1 MNRRRRHRNGG
12 TVAAVAAAALVLALL
27 AAAGVLWLR
36 SRHIEITMPS
46 PAAVRGLIAS
56 WGVLAPL
63 CALLLMVLHS
73 FLPLPAEIIALANG
87 MAFGPVLGGALTWA
101 GAMLGAVLSF
111 ALARVFG
118 ERLVRPL
125 LGRAGRERPLPA
137 TAAGL
142 LAARLIPVISF
153 NLVNYGA
160 GLAGVGWWT
169 FLWTTA
175 LGILPLTIAM
185 AVMGDRFAAAP
196 RWFSAALLGLA
207 AALLLV
213 AGWRALRHRRRR
225 RAGLGGG
232 IR

>member
-1 MNRRRRHRNGG
+1 MKRRHRHKNGG
-12 TVAAVAAAALVLALL
+12 TVVALASATLVLALL
-27 AAAGVLWLR
+27 AAAGLAWLR

-46 PAAVRGLIAS
+46 PAAIRGLIAS

-87 MAFGPVLGGALTWA
+87 MAFGPLLGGALTWA
-101 GAMLGAVLSF
+101 GAMVGAVLSF

-118 ERLVRPL
+118 DRLVRPL
-125 LGRAGRERPLPA
+125 LGRARSDRPLPA

-175 LGILPLTIAM
+175 LGILPLTIIM
-185 AVMGDRFAAAP
+185 VVMGGRLTAAP
-196 RWFSAALLGLA
+196 RWLLAVLLGLA
-207 AALLLV
+207 AVLLLV
-213 AGWRALRHRRRR
+213 AGWRALRSRR
-225 RAGLGGG
+225 RAGLGRG